1 MKNQGLGDKE
11 NIKKN
16 QRKASDHLQNPTN
29 AYEKQCPLKEK
40 NISYRKPIQ
49 PKHLTSWSMCVCLK
63 TSNPI
68 EKQGFLH
75 KQ

>member
-11 NIKKN
+11 NIKI

-40 NISYRKPIQ
+40 
-49 PKHLTSWSMCVCLK
+49 TF
-63 TSNPI
+63 PI
-68 EKQGFLH
+68 ENQFN
-75 KQ
+75 QST